1 MRIAI
6 CDDEQ
11 LALIR
16 TKETLETAYKSIDL
30 IVDIYSNGNKLI
42 EVSKTYKYDLIFLD
56 VEMPLIDGIEI
67 AKQLRKN
74 GDETAIVFLTSH
86 VEYALKGYE
95 VNALRYLLKPA
106 KVEQIREIINHLIES
121 QKKIKQL
128 LVKSKEDTV
137 MINVNHIVYM
147 EAQNQDII
155 IVTKDEKYCNRY
167 NLKDYEEELKEYNFI
182 RCHRS
187 YLVNIS
193 HIMRISGK
201 EIIMD
206 NSDNIP
212 LSRTK
217 EKKIKE
223 ALCEYVKREAL

>member
-30 IVDIYSNGNKLI
+30 IVDIYSDGNKLI

-56 VEMPLIDGIEI
+56 VEMPLIDGIET
-67 AKQLRKN
+67 AKKLRKN
-74 GDETAIVFLTSH
+74 GDETALVFLTSH

>member
-11 LALIR
+11 LALLR
-16 TKETLETAYKSIDL
+16 TKETLEKAYKSIDL
-30 IVDIYSNGNKLI
+30 VVDIYTNGNKLS
-42 EVSKTYKYDLIFLD
+42 EVSATYKYDLIILD
-56 VEMPLIDGIEI
+56 VEMPLIDGIET
-67 AKQLRKN
+67 AKKLRRL

-86 VEYALKGYE
+86 IEYALKGYE
-95 VNALRYLLKPA
+95 VNALRYLMKPA
-106 KVEQIREIINHLIES
+106 NVEQIREIINHLLES

-128 LVKSKEDTV
+128 LIKSERDSI
-137 MINVNHIVYM
+137 MLNVDKIIYM
-147 EAQNQDII
+147 EAQNQDIR
-155 IVTKDEKYCNRY
+155 IVTKDEEFCHRY
-167 NLKDYEEELKEYNFI
+167 NLKDYEEELKEYYFI

-193 HIMRISGK
+193 HIMRILGK

-206 NSDNIP
+206 NSHNIP

-217 EKKIKE
+217 EKKIKQ
-223 ALCEYVKREAL
+223 ALCEFVKREAL

>member
-30 IVDIYSNGNKLI
+30 IVDIYSDGNKLI

-56 VEMPLIDGIEI
+56 VEMPLIDGIET
-67 AKQLRKN
+67 AKKLRKN
-74 GDETAIVFLTSH
+74 GDETALVFLTSH

-147 EAQNQDII
+147 EAQNQDIS